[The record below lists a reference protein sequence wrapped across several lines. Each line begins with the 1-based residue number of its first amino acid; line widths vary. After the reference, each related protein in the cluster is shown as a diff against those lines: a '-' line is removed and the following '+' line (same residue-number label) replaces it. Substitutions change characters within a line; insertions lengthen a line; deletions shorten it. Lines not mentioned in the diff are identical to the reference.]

1 VNVAVFFTLAT
12 TLFAF
17 VDVAGATDDPGAT
30 DVAGAGVDDSV
41 PKRFMT

>member
-1 VNVAVFFTLAT
+1 MNVAVFFTLAT
-12 TLFAF
+12 TLFA